1 MCVPCFRAL
10 QIYSMRRTVLIFLV
24 LATLA
29 PAAVGIAICS
39 GAHTAHAATPVVNA
53 RVRTPAAC
61 DAPGRSEGLPTAPV
75 SAPRRV
81 KGDAPKGGTQDPMRR
96 VKRGGTLAPKGKDA
110 IAARP
115 QGKAAQVRELQRL
128 LITGGTAR
136 GRKLVTPGV
145 YMRPMMSRVR
155 EALFSLLYPTG
166 VLRDSARHLDL
177 FAGSGVVGLESL
189 SRGIGDAT
197 FVDFSKVCCDAI
209 RSNAE
214 TIGVGDR
221 ARVVEARVD
230 TFLADPSRYGVTEP
244 FDLIA
249 ITPPYE
255 EVVYADL
262 VTQLAASAAVGEDTL
277 VVIEYPVELG
287 CFPPTLAD
295 GQLIGLRNRRY
306 GRTVIGLYVNRPSG
320 RLDYAP
326 FTEEFVS
333 LDKVKKRKKK

>member
-1 MCVPCFRAL
+1 M
-10 QIYSMRRTVLIFLV
+10 
-24 LATLA
+24 
-29 PAAVGIAICS
+29 
-39 GAHTAHAATPVVNA
+39 
-53 RVRTPAAC
+53 
-61 DAPGRSEGLPTAPV
+61 
-75 SAPRRV
+75 
-81 KGDAPKGGTQDPMRR
+81 
-96 VKRGGTLAPKGKDA
+96 
-110 IAARP
+110 
-115 QGKAAQVRELQRL
+115 
-128 LITGGTAR
+128 
-136 GRKLVTPGV
+136 
-145 YMRPMMSRVR
+145 
-155 EALFSLLYPTG
+155 
-166 VLRDSARHLDL
+166 
-177 FAGSGVVGLESL
+177 
-189 SRGIGDAT
+189 
-197 FVDFSKVCCDAI
+197 
-209 RSNAE
+209 
-214 TIGVGDR
+214 
-221 ARVVEARVD
+221 RVD